1 VGEDKMTSKYVVSC
15 YSPPNELKIDNGD
28 DVDVRVRT
36 RRGNKVVAAH
46 ITNKTKKGQTCT
58 CGEPARALLA
68 EEVLK
73 GKVSNV
79 KFISGLGVQF
89 DLEVV

>member
-1 VGEDKMTSKYVVSC
+1 VDDGKMASKCVVSC

-36 RRGNKVVAAH
+36 RTGNRVVAAG
-46 ITNKTKKGQTCT
+46 ITNNTKSKLTCT
-58 CGEPARALLA
+58 CGVPAKALLA